1 MSESNSEKTPGQIA
15 TDLINN
21 GHVSKD
27 EIEKHLEFD
36 ERPTL
41 PASAIQDYK
50 NIGKVVAIKKKP

>member
-21 GHVSKD
+21 GYASQ
-27 EIEKHLEFD
+27 EKTKEHEKLHKL
-36 ERPTL
+36 PTL

-50 NIGKVVAIKKKP
+50 NIGKVIAIKKKS